1 MDQLFSNRP
10 LLLAIGSGI
19 SLLALL
25 LGVYGWFSRRRLLEV
40 RELRARLEGMG
51 ATDTTENVAIFRA
64 LERSDSLLDRVLAGR
79 TFSAVVEAE
88 TARAGLAWSAGEFAG
103 FVLLGLMMGVVSAL
117 WLTLPIAAILGVF
130 GATAPFLWLAR
141 SRRIRERK
149 VEEQLP
155 DAIDML
161 VNALKAGYSLQAGMN
176 FVGAETPAPVGP
188 EFQRFYDEQ
197 RLGVDVRQAL
207 QNLQVRLG
215 TLDAR
220 MLVLA
225 MIVQRETGGNLA
237 EILDNI
243 ATVVRERIAFRAQV
257 DVLTAEGKLS
267 AVVLSV
273 IPVLLFFVISALN
286 PEYIAQ
292 LSGTG
297 FGQSLL
303 IYGAVSLL
311 VGFVILQRMAD
322 IEV

>member
-1 MDQLFSNRP
+1 MDSLLANRP

-19 SLLALL
+19 ALLALL
-25 LGVYGWFSRRRLLEV
+25 LGIYGWFSRRRLREA
-40 RELRARLEGMG
+40 RELRARLDGMG
-51 ATDTTENVAIFRA
+51 GANTADSVAIFRA
-64 LERSDSLLDRVLAGR
+64 LEQSDSLLDRVLAGR
-79 TFSAVVEAE
+79 TFTSVVETE
-88 TARAGLAWSAGEFAG
+88 TARAGLAWTAGEFAG
-103 FVLLGLMMGVVSAL
+103 FVLLGIIVGVLSGFWLSFPVAVLVGVCGAL
-117 WLTLPIAAILGVF
+117 
-130 GATAPFLWLAR
+130 APFLWLAR
-141 SRRIRERK
+141 SRRERERK
-149 VEEQLP
+149 IEEQLP

-176 FVGAETPAPVGP
+176 FVGSETPAPVGP

-243 ATVVRERIAFRAQV
+243 ATVVRERIAFRGQV

-267 AVVLSV
+267 AVVLAV
-273 IPVLLFFVISALN
+273 IPVLLFFVISVLN

-292 LSGTG
+292 LTGTS
-297 FGQSLL
+297 FGQALL
-303 IYGAVSLL
+303 IYGAVSL
-311 VGFVILQRMAD
+311 VIGFVILQRMAD